1 MSRKRPRKRRE
12 AESIDKD
19 SLDKGVEKD
28 VEEKEQ
34 EREEYDAFG
43 FIKDKKQ
50 VAAVAG
56 AFFIVGFLVSS
67 LMGFMNPPITAQ
79 VIGSGVTASVDEV
92 GQDVIDYFNENLGQG
107 VYTATLDSITTENGI
122 YKLNLKINGPEGLQ
136 DYVCY
141 ASMDGKLLFLQ
152 AVDMTVEV
160 QEPNKPIPKSDR
172 PVANVFVMSYCP
184 YGLQMEKAVIPVI
197 ELLGDKA
204 DINID
209 YVHYIMHGQK
219 EIDQN
224 TRQHCIEKEQPDK
237 FTSYM
242 RCFVESDDHEKC
254 VAEAGVD
261 KAGLDACMVAT
272 DEEFNITG
280 IFESSEDRYPPYMVD
295 AVLAMQYGVGGS
307 PTLVINGAVIV
318 SSSDR
323 CPGGDVKCV
332 VMPVARAPESIKQAI
347 CDAFTEAP
355 EECSQT
361 LSTAAES
368 PGIGAIGSGGGSG
381 SQGQC

>member
-12 AESIDKD
+12 AESMDKDSIDND
-19 SLDKGVEKD
+19 SLDKGVEKK

-43 FIKDKKQ
+43 FIKNKKQ

-79 VIGSGVTASVDEV
+79 VIGTGVTTSLDEV
-92 GQDVIDYFNENLGQG
+92 GQDVIDYINENLLREGFTASLVDVAEDNGMYEVSVDIKEDEADTGQN
-107 VYTATLDSITTENGI
+107 V
-122 YKLNLKINGPEGLQ
+122 KF
-136 DYVCY
+136 YV
-141 ASMDGKLLFLQ
+141 SGSGELLFFNEP
-152 AVDMTVEV
+152 VDMTEPLPKPEEPEQ
-160 QEPNKPIPKSDR
+160 QENPDTGVPKSDR
-172 PVANVFVMSYCP
+172 PIVNVFVMSYCP
-184 YGLQMEKAVIPVI
+184 FGLQAEKAVIPVI

-209 YVHYIMHGQK
+209 YVHYIMHGKK

-242 RCFVESDDHEKC
+242 RCFVQSDDHEKC

-295 AVLAMQYGVGGS
+295 AALAIQYGVRGS
-307 PTLVINGAVIV
+307 PTFVLNGQTV
-318 SSSDR
+318 SVNRS
-323 CPGGDVKCV
+323 
-332 VMPVARAPESIKQAI
+332 PEAIKQAI

-355 EECSQT
+355 EECQQT
-361 LSTAAES
+361 LSSS
-368 PGIGAIGSGGGSG
+368 PASAGIGAMEGGSN
-381 SQGQC
+381 SQEQC